1 MDILKTG
8 GVADS
13 ASDLNALPRRKP
25 DISAALHQ
33 ARESLNNWRKQ
44 VTDGEV
50 ESLVVNID
58 TLPPHNQ
65 ARTLSDEELLQL
77 RETKVQIGDYLDRV
91 LRTAS
96 PK

>member
-1 MDILKTG
+1 
-8 GVADS
+8 
-13 ASDLNALPRRKP
+13 
-25 DISAALHQ
+25 
-33 ARESLNNWRKQ
+33 LNNWRKQ
-44 VTDGEV
+44 VADGKV

-58 TLPPHNQ
+58 TQLPHNQ

-91 LRTAS
+91 LRAAS

>member
-1 MDILKTG
+1 
-8 GVADS
+8 
-13 ASDLNALPRRKP
+13 
-25 DISAALHQ
+25 
-33 ARESLNNWRKQ
+33 LNNWRKQ
-44 VTDGEV
+44 VADGKV

-58 TLPPHNQ
+58 TLHPHNQ

-77 RETKVQIGDYLDRV
+77 RETKVQIGDYLYRV